1 MSVSGYEYSDE
12 MFLFR
17 PTAPNSVNRNSNVR
31 LATPQPRRARMNAV
45 SAPPTPLKSCNSSN
59 TNKSQ
64 GRVRKSQSST
74 PGQNKVRNLSTSP
87 TLLMMDIF
95 KDPTLY
101 DEPIDLAVPSMTNLP
116 PVNADISPSLPPIPL
131 DLVEYDVEFKESL
144 TTNLTPEKEPEM
156 SFNNVDD
163 LPPVPDNVLIMAVE
177 NC

>member
-1 MSVSGYEYSDE
+1 
-12 MFLFR
+12 
-17 PTAPNSVNRNSNVR
+17 
-31 LATPQPRRARMNAV
+31 
-45 SAPPTPLKSCNSSN
+45 
-59 TNKSQ
+59 
-64 GRVRKSQSST
+64 
-74 PGQNKVRNLSTSP
+74 
-87 TLLMMDIF
+87 MDIF